1 MNEQTDVKQLRSFGL
16 TVGGVFL
23 LIGLWPLVWRGEGM
37 RFWAVIPAAVLI
49 PLGLI
54 LPRVLAPLYKGWMAV
69 GHVLGWINTRIILG
83 VLYYGLVVPMGLAM
97 KLLGH
102 DPMRRAWVPGMDT
115 YRVVREP
122 RPPSHM
128 KNMF

>member
-1 MNEQTDVKQLRSFGL
+1 MNEQIEVKQLRSFGL

-23 LIGLWPLVWRGEGM
+23 FIGLWPLVWRGEGV
-37 RFWAVIPAAVLI
+37 RLWAVIPAVALI

-54 LPRVLAPLYKGWMAV
+54 LPGVLAPLYKGWMAV

-83 VLYYGLVVPMGLAM
+83 VLYYGLVVPMGLVM
-97 KLLGH
+97 KLLGR
-102 DPMRRAWVPGMDT
+102 DPMRRAWVPGMDS

>member
-1 MNEQTDVKQLRSFGL
+1 MEALIVSNVLL
-16 TVGGVFL
+16 WCL
-23 LIGLWPLVWRGEGM
+23 LIALAFAVLGLVRQIGVLHGRL
-37 RFWAVIPAAVLI
+37 APAGALI

-83 VLYYGLVVPMGLAM
+83 ILYYGLVVPMGLVM
-97 KLLGH
+97 KMLGR
-102 DPMRRAWVPGMDT
+102 DPMRRAWIPGMDT

>member
-1 MNEQTDVKQLRSFGL
+1 MSEQADVKQLRSFGF

-23 LIGLWPLVWRGEGM
+23 LIGLWPWFWRGEAL
-37 RFWAVIPAAVLI
+37 RLWAIILAGLLM

-54 LPRVLAPLYKGWMAV
+54 LPQLLAPLYKGWMAV

-83 VLYYGLVVPMGLAM
+83 ILYYGLVVPMGLVM
-97 KLLGH
+97 KILGH
-102 DPMRRAWVPGMDT
+102 DPMRRAFVPGMES

-122 RPPSHM
+122 RSPSHM

>member
-23 LIGLWPLVWRGEGM
+23 VIGLWPLVWRGEAI
-37 RFWAVIPAAVLI
+37 RLWAVIPAAGLI
-49 PLGLI
+49 PAGLI

-83 VLYYGLVVPMGLAM
+83 ILYYGLVVPMGLVM
-97 KLLGH
+97 KMLGR
-102 DPMRRAWVPGMDT
+102 DPMRRALVPGMDT